1 MCINIMI
8 YKYADVIKKSVGPL
22 PVLMYFAGALK
33 VSEYIDEYGN
43 IGVYG
48 KYRFYHP
55 LLWLAIILMLIT
67 ALLIEIVQLVSTEFV
82 EFLHI
87 NRQNYNKG
95 MHIGYIRKKR

>member
-1 MCINIMI
+1 MI
-8 YKYADVIKKSVGPL
+8 YKYADVIKKNVSPL
-22 PVLMYFAGALK
+22 PMLLYFAGALK
-33 VSEYIDEYGN
+33 VSEHIDKYGN

-55 LLWLAIILMLIT
+55 LLWLAVILMLIT
-67 ALLIEIVQLVSTEFV
+67 ALLVDIGQLVSIEFV

-95 MHIGYIRKKR
+95 MHIGYIRRKK

>member
-1 MCINIMI
+1 MI
-8 YKYADVIKKSVGPL
+8 YKYANVIKKSVGPL

-87 NRQNYNKG
+87 NNQNHNKG
-95 MHIGYIRKKR
+95 MELGFIRRKK